1 MKDSHNKGKNSHD
14 TSNFLTA
21 KKKKKIVT
29 TREKFSQQEKKSHNG
44 GKDFYQEKNS
54 DNGGKNPQDRTERL
68 MIEETLSQ
76 HEKSK
81 LQQ

>member
-21 KKKKKIVT
+21 KKKKK
-29 TREKFSQQEKKSHNG
+29 KLSQQEKNSHNG
-44 GKDFYQEKNS
+44 GKDFYQEKNY